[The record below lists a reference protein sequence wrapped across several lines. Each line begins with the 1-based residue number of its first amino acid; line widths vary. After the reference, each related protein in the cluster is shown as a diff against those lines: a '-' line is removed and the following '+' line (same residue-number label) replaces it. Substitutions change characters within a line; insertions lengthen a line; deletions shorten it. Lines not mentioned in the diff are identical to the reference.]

1 MNRRFYHNKNMSANS
16 KTSVKS
22 SAVLPKKQEP
32 PKKSLE
38 SIFLLSEE
46 YKQKIRENSY
56 IGQQGYTILKTHC
69 DPNDVSFL
77 KKDLMLEPQKS
88 FGVSSFQKESSFPVF
103 RENANKIYLPRF
115 YGIERYGAPTRYD
128 IPPGDDIHVPFVK
141 PIRDYQENI
150 IQVYTNHVQQ
160 NSTNRGGG
168 ILEVPCGRGKCLG
181 KNTQIL
187 MYDGTVKLVQDIVVG
202 DLLMGDDS
210 TPRTVLTLARGQEQM
225 YAILSETADY
235 YIVNESHILSLKTT
249 ANTVLD
255 ISVADYL
262 KLPDSEKCDLYG
274 YRVPVSFY
282 QRKIE
287 LGRASGAPYSN
298 LTGNLVE
305 ELSAP
310 RIEFFNGI
318 NEDDSI
324 AVDPYWLGYWL
335 NYNDT
340 KNNTLFQHFVQT
352 DSFMNVLKQ
361 YGLVKQKY
369 IPHSYKCNSREIQT
383 KLLMGIIDANMTAIQ
398 NNTVEIVQKNERL
411 VDDIIFVAR
420 SLGFSTNKVL
430 IWESDTQ
437 IPTYKIV
444 IYGIRIGNNISQ
456 TQSLKTGAFCPNHF
470 ILENIGGASV
480 LNYKIQVLKLEV
492 DDYYGFEIDGNH
504 RFMLGDFTVTHNTV
518 MALKIISLLQKK
530 TLILVHKEFL
540 MNQWIERINEFMPSA
555 RIGKIQGPT
564 FDIDDKDI
572 VIGMIQSL
580 YDKPFAGNTFSSF
593 GLTIIDEVHRIG
605 SEEFS
610 KTLFKTVTNYM
621 LGISAT
627 VERKDGL
634 TKLLYMFI
642 GPKIYSEERKDEDV
656 VEVRAI
662 QYGHSDEKYNTIEY
676 DYMGNVMHSSMV
688 SKISQFPAR
697 SAFIIQM
704 LRDLRTESPDN
715 QIIVLSQTRA
725 LLNVLHEQLLHS
737 EGIDTEIT
745 GFYVGG
751 MKPKDL
757 TESESR
763 PIVLATYAM
772 AAEALDIKSLNTLVM
787 ISPKTDI
794 IQSVGRILRTRSS
807 KKLVVD
813 IVDTHDVFQNQW
825 KKRRTYYKKCGYG
838 IRFIKSNDYKD
849 MSNIQTWKRLA
860 EPVNLSNSEN
870 LICSEEDN
878 GKTTKNEVDDLSDDE
893 VDTKKRVCLIP
904 LIV

>member
-1 MNRRFYHNKNMSANS
+1 MNRRFYHNKNVSANS
-16 KTSVKS
+16 KTSVKPS
-22 SAVLPKKQEP
+22 TVPKKQEP

-38 SIFLLSEE
+38 SIFLVSEE

-69 DPNDVSFL
+69 DPNDLSFL

-88 FGVSSFQKESSFPVF
+88 FGATSFQKESSFPVF

-115 YGIERYGAPTRYD
+115 YGIERYGVPTRYD
-128 IPPGDDIHVPFVK
+128 LPKGDDIHVPFVK
-141 PIRDYQENI
+141 PIREYQENI
-150 IQVYTNHVQQ
+150 IQVYLNHVQQ
-160 NSTNRGGG
+160 NAVNRGGG

-181 KNTQIL
+181 KNTPIL
-187 MYDGTVKLVQDIVVG
+187 MYDGNIKLVQDVIVG

-210 TPRTVLTLARGQEQM
+210 TPRTVLSLARGQEQM
-225 YAILSETADY
+225 YAILSETGDY
-235 YIVNESHILSLKTT
+235 YIVNESHILSLKNTT
-249 ANTVLD
+249 NTVLD
-255 ISVADYL
+255 ITVADYL
-262 KLPDSEKCDLYG
+262 KLQDSDKQDWYG
-274 YRVPVSFY
+274 YRVPISFN
-282 QRKIE
+282 KE
-287 LGRASGAPYSN
+287 YS
-298 LTGNLVE
+298 VD
-305 ELSAP
+305 
-310 RIEFFNGI
+310 I
-318 NEDDSI
+318 
-324 AVDPYWLGYWL
+324 DPYWLGYWL

-340 KNNTLFQHFVQT
+340 INNTIFQHFIKT
-352 DSFMNVLKQ
+352 DSFINDLDKFDFS
-361 YGLVKQKY
+361 KQKY
-369 IPHSYKCNSREIQT
+369 IPHCYKCNTREIQT
-383 KLLMGIIDANMTAIQ
+383 KLLMGMIDANPTAIQ
-398 NNTVEIVQKNERL
+398 NNTIEIIQKNERL

-420 SLGFSTNKVL
+420 SLGFSTSKIL
-430 IWESDTQ
+430 IWESETP
-437 IPTYKIV
+437 IPIYKIM
-444 IYGIRIGNNISQ
+444 IHGIRIQSGNMIDVYPQ
-456 TQSLKTGAFCPNHF
+456 KFK
-470 ILENIGGASV
+470 LENAFGGGGASN
-480 LNYKIQVLKLEV
+480 LNYKIQVLKLDV
-492 DDYYGFEIDGNH
+492 DDYYGFEIDGNR
-504 RFMLGDFTVTHNTV
+504 RFVLGDFTVTHNTV

-540 MNQWIERINEFMPSA
+540 MNQWIERINEFIPSA

-564 FDIDDKDI
+564 FDIDNKDI

-580 YDKPFAGNTFSSF
+580 YDKPFAGNAFSSF

-662 QYGHSDEKYNTIEY
+662 QYSHPDEKYNTIEY

-697 SAFIIQM
+697 SAFIIQI

-725 LLNVLHEQLLHS
+725 LLNVLHEQLIHS
-737 EGIDTEIT
+737 EGSETEIT

-849 MSNIQTWKRLA
+849 MTNIGTWKRLA
-860 EPVNLSNSEN
+860 EPVNLSNPDTCET
-870 LICSEEDN
+870 
-878 GKTTKNEVDDLSDDE
+878 GKMQQNEDDLSDDE
-893 VDTKKRVCLIP
+893 ELDIKKRVCLIP
-904 LIV
+904 LMSFDS